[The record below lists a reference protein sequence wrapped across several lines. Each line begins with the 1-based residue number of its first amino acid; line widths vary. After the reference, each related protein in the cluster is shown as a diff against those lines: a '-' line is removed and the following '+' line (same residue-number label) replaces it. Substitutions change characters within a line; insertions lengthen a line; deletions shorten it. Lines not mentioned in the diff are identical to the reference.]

1 MVRERVVQRTRPGSG
16 SAQGD
21 GGRDSASA
29 SDETPAPDEASA
41 PNEASDEIPGGDDP
55 SFNPDDREFDEALR
69 PTSLDQVIGQTKVV
83 ERVRVML
90 DATRKRGDTL
100 GHLLLDGPPGIGKT
114 TLATVIPR
122 ELGVDIQ
129 ICAGPAMQAP
139 KDLLPYLTN
148 ATERSVLF
156 IDEVHRLPAAVEEF
170 LYPAMED
177 FRVDIAL
184 GDGLNARTINMQLKP
199 FTVIGATTRSGM
211 LTAPM
216 RDRFVYREHLDFYET
231 TDLVDIVRRN
241 AVKLRTT
248 ITAEAAEEIARRAQG
263 TPRKANNLLRRTR
276 DFATLDHPDGEI
288 TTLIAANALTTLEID
303 DLGLERQDRR
313 YLETVIRVFSGRP
326 AGLRAISHSMSVPP
340 DTLEDDVEP
349 FLLRSGLIQRTPRGR
364 IVTEAAYLHLGLTP
378 PGDVLR
384 AEGLF

>member
-1 MVRERVVQRTRPGSG
+1 MARQRVVQRTQSVTDDKPRPHFPVTEP
-16 SAQGD
+16 AQMQ
-21 GGRDSASA
+21 
-29 SDETPAPDEASA
+29 TPFD
-41 PNEASDEIPGGDDP
+41 PNG
-55 SFNPDDREFDEALR
+55 REFDEALR
-69 PTSLDQVIGQTKVV
+69 PTSLEQVVGQSKVV
-83 ERVRVML
+83 ERIRVML
-90 DATRKRGDTL
+90 DATHKRGDTL

-129 ICAGPAMQAP
+129 ICAGPALQAP

-148 ATERSVLF
+148 AAERSVLF

-184 GDGLNARTINMQLKP
+184 GEGLNARTINMKLKP

-216 RDRFVYREHLDFYET
+216 RDRFVYREHLDFYEEI
-231 TDLVDIVRRN
+231 DLVEIVSRN

-248 ITAEAAEEIARRAQG
+248 VTDEAAEEIAKRSQG
-263 TPRKANNLLRRTR
+263 TPRKANNLLLRTR
-276 DFATLDHPDGEI
+276 DFATLDSETGEI
-288 TTLIAANALTTLEID
+288 TTEIARHALDKLEID
-303 DLGLERQDRR
+303 QLGLERQDRR
-313 YLETVIRVFSGRP
+313 YLETMIRVFNGGP
-326 AGLRAISHSMSVPP
+326 AGLRAIAHSMSVPP

-349 FLLRSGLIQRTPRGR
+349 FLLRSGLLQRTPRGR
-364 IVTEAAYLHLGLTP
+364 VVTEAAYVHLRLTP
-378 PGDVLR
+378 PSDTSGS
-384 AEGLF
+384 GMLF

>member
-1 MVRERVVQRTRPGSG
+1 MARQRVVQG
-16 SAQGD
+16 
-21 GGRDSASA
+21 GGRSGGG
-29 SDETPAPDEASA
+29 P
-41 PNEASDEIPGGDDP
+41 GDDP
-55 SFNPDDREFDEALR
+55 PREPPGDMPQFNPDDDAFDEALR
-69 PTSLDQVIGQTKVV
+69 PKSLDQVVGQRKVV
-83 ERVRVML
+83 ERVNVML

-100 GHLLLDGPPGIGKT
+100 GHLLMDGPPGIGKT

-122 ELGVDIQ
+122 ELGVDLQ
-129 ICAGPAMQAP
+129 IVAGPALQAP

-156 IDEVHRLPAAVEEF
+156 IDEIHRLPAAVEEF

-231 TDLVDIVRRN
+231 GDLVEIVRRN
-241 AVKLRTT
+241 AVKLKTT
-248 ITAEAAEEIARRAQG
+248 ITDAAADEIARRSQG
-263 TPRKANNLLRRTR
+263 TPRKANNLLLRTR
-276 DFATLDHPDGEI
+276 DFATLDHPDGQI
-288 TTLIAANALTTLEID
+288 TDEIAAKALETLEID

-313 YLETVIRVFSGRP
+313 YLKTVISIFGGGP
-326 AGLRAISHSMSVPP
+326 AGLRAIAHSMSVPP

-364 IVTEAAYLHLGLTP
+364 MVTEAAYVHLGKSP
-378 PGDVLR
+378 PSGGGP
-384 AEGLF
+384 AALF

>member
-1 MVRERVVQRTRPGSG
+1 MARQRVVQRKQTVAADEPHPHFPVT
-16 SAQGD
+16 
-21 GGRDSASA
+21 DSAVVP
-29 SDETPAPDEASA
+29 TPFDS
-41 PNEASDEIPGGDDP
+41 N
-55 SFNPDDREFDEALR
+55 DREIDEALR
-69 PTSLDQVIGQTKVV
+69 PTSLSQVVGQSKVV
-83 ERVRVML
+83 ERIRVML
-90 DATRKRGDTL
+90 DATMKRGDTL

-199 FTVIGATTRSGM
+199 FTVIGATTRAGM

-216 RDRFVYREHLDFYET
+216 RDRFVYREHLDFYEEL
-231 TDLVDIVRRN
+231 DLVEIVTRN

-248 ITAEAAEEIARRAQG
+248 VTDEAAEEIARRSQG
-263 TPRKANNLLRRTR
+263 TPRKANNLLLRTR
-276 DFATLDHPDGEI
+276 DFATLGHPTGEI
-288 TTLIAANALTTLEID
+288 TTEIARNALDKLEID
-303 DLGLERQDRR
+303 RLGLERQDRR
-313 YLETVIRVFSGRP
+313 YLETIIRVFNGGP
-326 AGLRAISHSMSVPP
+326 AGLRAMAHSMSVPP

-364 IVTEAAYLHLGLTP
+364 VVTEAAYEHLGLTSP
-378 PGDVLR
+378 SDSTGPGT
-384 AEGLF
+384 LF